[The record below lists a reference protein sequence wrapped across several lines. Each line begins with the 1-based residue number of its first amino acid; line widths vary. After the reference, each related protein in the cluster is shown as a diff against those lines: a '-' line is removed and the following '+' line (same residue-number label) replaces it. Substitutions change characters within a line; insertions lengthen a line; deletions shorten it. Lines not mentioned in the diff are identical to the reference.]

1 MKILIVCAGD
11 KLNNYVSLNILKYLI
26 KNYSRKNII
35 SVCVVDGNKEII
47 KLLKLKK
54 IFYIDKNIKTFLNN
68 IERNEFQWLLNIW
81 GPIIYKKKI
90 LKKFKNNLNLHPSFL
105 PYAKG
110 KDPYVWTIQ
119 KEFPLG
125 ITIHEMNSKVDN
137 GEYFIRKKLKM
148 KFPFTG
154 GDVFNLTLKSC
165 VKEFIK
171 NWPNI
176 LKKKIRKKKYL
187 LNKGKIFKRKDLIAD
202 NYIDLDN
209 KSNITNKNFVL
220 KILSQDFKF
229 NKMQIKL
236 NNKIFDTKLVLKQ
249 ASRKKWK

>member
-90 LKKFKNNLNLHPSFL
+90 
-105 PYAKG
+105 
-110 KDPYVWTIQ
+110 
-119 KEFPLG
+119 
-125 ITIHEMNSKVDN
+125 
-137 GEYFIRKKLKM
+137 
-148 KFPFTG
+148 
-154 GDVFNLTLKSC
+154 
-165 VKEFIK
+165 
-171 NWPNI
+171 
-176 LKKKIRKKKYL
+176 
-187 LNKGKIFKRKDLIAD
+187 
-202 NYIDLDN
+202 
-209 KSNITNKNFVL
+209 
-220 KILSQDFKF
+220 
-229 NKMQIKL
+229 
-236 NNKIFDTKLVLKQ
+236 
-249 ASRKKWK
+249 